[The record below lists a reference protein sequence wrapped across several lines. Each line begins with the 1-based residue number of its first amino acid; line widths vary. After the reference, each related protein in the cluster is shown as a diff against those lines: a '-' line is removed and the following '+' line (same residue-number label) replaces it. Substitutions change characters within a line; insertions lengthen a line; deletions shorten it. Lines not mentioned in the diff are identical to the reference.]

1 MICLLYMPT
10 DGARLTRKD
19 TGDSPLLPIIQI
31 QSFGV
36 ENQDLGRAVSSRN
49 EQGSIGVA
57 MSSQD
62 AQIPTTILF
71 PRAAIALARMSAVTL
86 MVTFGLTILFLAAAI
101 LVSPG
106 SMRSALADAPVA
118 AQELPQESLAAGPQR
133 RGEYDF

>member
-1 MICLLYMPT
+1 
-10 DGARLTRKD
+10 
-19 TGDSPLLPIIQI
+19 
-31 QSFGV
+31 
-36 ENQDLGRAVSSRN
+36 
-49 EQGSIGVA
+49 

-71 PRAAIALARMSAVTL
+71 PRAAVALARMSAVTL

-106 SMRSALADAPVA
+106 SMRSALAVGPLA

-133 RGEYDF
+133 LSGYDF

>member
-1 MICLLYMPT
+1 
-10 DGARLTRKD
+10 
-19 TGDSPLLPIIQI
+19 
-31 QSFGV
+31 
-36 ENQDLGRAVSSRN
+36 
-49 EQGSIGVA
+49 

>member
-1 MICLLYMPT
+1 
-10 DGARLTRKD
+10 
-19 TGDSPLLPIIQI
+19 
-31 QSFGV
+31 
-36 ENQDLGRAVSSRN
+36 
-49 EQGSIGVA
+49 

-71 PRAAIALARMSAVTL
+71 PRAAVALARMSAVTL

-106 SMRSALADAPVA
+106 SMRLALAVAPVA

-133 RGEYDF
+133 RGGYDF

>member
-1 MICLLYMPT
+1 
-10 DGARLTRKD
+10 
-19 TGDSPLLPIIQI
+19 
-31 QSFGV
+31 
-36 ENQDLGRAVSSRN
+36 
-49 EQGSIGVA
+49 

-71 PRAAIALARMSAVTL
+71 PRAAVALARMSAVTL

-118 AQELPQESLAAGPQR
+118 VQELSQEGLAAGPQR
-133 RGEYDF
+133 RNGYDF